1 MTIGNEVTVVID
13 LGQEVASN
21 TLLTISTCTLSS
33 NGNSI
38 DMIKDGLVPSY
49 FAEMV
54 KPLNSALN
62 RETKFIWKVFQV
74 GNLSKS
80 NLSCKMKLDS
90 NQEPVVSLTEMFY
103 F

>member
-33 NGNSI
+33 NGYSI

-54 KPLNSALN
+54 KPLNSTVN
-62 RETKFIWKVFQV
+62 REAKFIWKVFQV

-90 NQEPVVSLTEMFY
+90 NQEPVVSLTEI
-103 F
+103 

>member
-21 TLLTISTCTLSS
+21 MFLTITTCTLSS

-54 KPLNSALN
+54 KPLNSTLN
-62 RETKFIWKVFQV
+62 REAKFTWKVFQV

-80 NLSCKMKLDS
+80 NLSCKMKLES

>member
-21 TLLTISTCTLSS
+21 TLLTIITCTLSS

-54 KPLNSALN
+54 KPLNSTVN
-62 RETKFIWKVFQV
+62 REARFIWKIFQV

-80 NLSCKMKLDS
+80 NLSCKMKLES
-90 NQEPVVSLTEMFY
+90 NQEPVVSLTDMF
-103 F
+103 